1 MLHIQQ
7 LSLKRSVKKMNNQ
20 IYLFD
25 FYAVIISDSLN
36 TEIHSHLAHQI
47 TFSIND
53 EKFQV
58 KMDGEIIEDKVLFIP
73 SGKPHKFLQSN
84 SKYLSILM
92 DNESLFEIEELK
104 RRIENLDT
112 FPRELE
118 DVVSLFENLGI
129 DSEKIIDLRIVK
141 IKDMLEKA
149 ENLENIRLNEI
160 SKEISLSE
168 SRTLHLFKEEVGV
181 PFRKYILWKKLKRA
195 ISLFANSKDKKFID
209 IALEAGFSDSAHL
222 SKIIKSS
229 FGLSPTEIFK
239 NSQFIKDH

>member
-1 MLHIQQ
+1 
-7 LSLKRSVKKMNNQ
+7 
-20 IYLFD
+20 
-25 FYAVIISDSLN
+25 
-36 TEIHSHLAHQI
+36 
-47 TFSIND
+47 
-53 EKFQV
+53 
-58 KMDGEIIEDKVLFIP
+58 MDGEIIEDKVLFIP

-129 DSEKIIDLRIVK
+129 DSEKNIDPRIVK
-141 IKDMLEKA
+141 IKEMIEKA

>member
-1 MLHIQQ
+1 M
-7 LSLKRSVKKMNNQ
+7 KNE

-36 TEIHSHLAHQI
+36 TEMHSHLAHQI
-47 TFSIND
+47 TFSVND
-53 EKFQV
+53 EQFQV
-58 KMDGEIIEDKVLFIP
+58 EIDGEIIEDNVLFIP
-73 SGKPHKFLQSN
+73 SGKPHRFLESN

-92 DNESLFEIEELK
+92 DNESLFEIGELK
-104 RRIENLDT
+104 RKIEKLDA
-112 FPRELE
+112 FPRDLK
-118 DVVSLFENLGI
+118 DVKSFIKSLGVNNHKNI
-129 DSEKIIDLRIVK
+129 DSRVVK
-141 IKDMLEKA
+141 IKEMIDHTECLEK
-149 ENLENIRLNEI
+149 IRLNEI

-168 SRTLHLFKEEVGV
+168 SRTLHLFKEQVGV

-195 ISLFANSKDKKFID
+195 ISLFANTKDKKVTD

-229 FGLSPTEIFK
+229 FGLSPTEILK

>member
-92 DNESLFEIEELK
+92 DNESLFEW
-104 RRIENLDT
+104 
-112 FPRELE
+112 F
-118 DVVSLFENLGI
+118 
-129 DSEKIIDLRIVK
+129 
-141 IKDMLEKA
+141 
-149 ENLENIRLNEI
+149 
-160 SKEISLSE
+160 
-168 SRTLHLFKEEVGV
+168 
-181 PFRKYILWKKLKRA
+181 
-195 ISLFANSKDKKFID
+195 
-209 IALEAGFSDSAHL
+209 
-222 SKIIKSS
+222 
-229 FGLSPTEIFK
+229 
-239 NSQFIKDH
+239 

>member
-1 MLHIQQ
+1 
-7 LSLKRSVKKMNNQ
+7 MNNQ

-47 TFSIND
+47 TFSVND
-53 EKFQV
+53 EQFQV
-58 KMDGEIIEDKVLFIP
+58 EIDGKLIKEKVLFIP
-73 SGKPHKFLQSN
+73 SGKPHRFLDSN
-84 SKYLSILM
+84 SKYLSILV
-92 DNESLFEIEELK
+92 DNESLFEIGELK
-104 RRIENLDT
+104 RRMEELDT
-112 FPRELE
+112 FPRDLK
-118 DVVSLFENLGI
+118 DVKSLIKNLGI
-129 DSEKIIDLRIVK
+129 DSDKNMDSRIVK
-141 IKDMLEKA
+141 VKEMIEKT
-149 ENLENIRLNEI
+149 EYLENIRLNEI

-195 ISLFANSKDKKFID
+195 ILLFANSKDKKVTD

-229 FGLSPTEIFK
+229 FGLSPTEILK

>member
-1 MLHIQQ
+1 M
-7 LSLKRSVKKMNNQ
+7 KKMNNQ

-47 TFSIND
+47 TFSVND
-53 EKFQV
+53 EQFQV
-58 KMDGEIIEDKVLFIP
+58 EIDGKLIKEKVLFIP
-73 SGKPHKFLQSN
+73 SGKPHRFLDSN
-84 SKYLSILM
+84 SKYLSILV
-92 DNESLFEIEELK
+92 DNESLFEIGELK
-104 RRIENLDT
+104 RRMEELDT
-112 FPRELE
+112 FPRDLK
-118 DVVSLFENLGI
+118 DVKSLIKNLGI
-129 DSEKIIDLRIVK
+129 DSDKNMDSRIVK
-141 IKDMLEKA
+141 VKEMIEKT
-149 ENLENIRLNEI
+149 EYLENIRLNEI

-195 ISLFANSKDKKFID
+195 ILLFANSKDKKVTD

-229 FGLSPTEIFK
+229 FGLSPTEILK